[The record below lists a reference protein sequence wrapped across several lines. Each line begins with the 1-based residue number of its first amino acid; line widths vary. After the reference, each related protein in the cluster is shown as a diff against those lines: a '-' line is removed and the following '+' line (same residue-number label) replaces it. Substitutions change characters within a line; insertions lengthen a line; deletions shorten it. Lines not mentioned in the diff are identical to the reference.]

1 MPPMKFVVEHIG
13 MPSQAPTTLMEW
25 YVRVL
30 DGEIVWQDAAVP
42 LYFVKLAGG
51 VVLEIGPCK
60 RVVADVGDNSVAG
73 IRHFALQVE
82 SIEVA
87 KKELEA
93 RGVVFEEPVKP
104 AGGGGSVL
112 FFKDVEGNLLHFVE
126 RPADSVFKKK

>member
-1 MPPMKFVVEHIG
+1 MKFVVEHIG
-13 MPSQAPTTLMEW
+13 MPSQKPTTLMEW
-25 YVRVL
+25 YVKVL

-42 LYFVKLAGG
+42 VYFVKLAGG
-51 VVLEIGPCK
+51 VMLEIGPCQ

-87 KKELEA
+87 KQELEA
-93 RGVVFEEPVKP
+93 RGVVFTEPVKP

-112 FFKDVEGNLLHFVE
+112 FFKDAEGNLLHFVE
-126 RPADSVFKKK
+126 RPEGSVFKK

>member
-1 MPPMKFVVEHIG
+1 MRRMKFVVEHIG
-13 MPSQAPTTLMEW
+13 VPAQLPTVLQEW
-25 YVRVL
+25 YMRVL
-30 DGEIVWQDAAVP
+30 GGEMVWQDASVP
-42 LYFVKLAGG
+42 VYFVKLPGG
-51 VVLEIGPCK
+51 VMLEIGPSK

-93 RGVVFEEPVKP
+93 RGVVFTEPVKP

-112 FFKDVEGNLLHFVE
+112 FFKDAEGNLLHFVE
-126 RPADSVFKKK
+126 RPVGSVFKK

>member
-1 MPPMKFVVEHIG
+1 MIEGLLDRKIG
-13 MPSQAPTTLMEW
+13 MTQVFGPT
-25 YVRVL
+25 
-30 DGEIVWQDAAVP
+30 GEAIPVT
-42 LYFVKLAGG
+42 
-51 VVLEIGPCK
+51 VLEIGPCK

-93 RGVVFEEPVKP
+93 RGVVFTEPVKP

-112 FFKDVEGNLLHFVE
+112 FFKDAEGNLLHFVE
-126 RPADSVFKKK
+126 RPAGSVFKK

>member
-1 MPPMKFVVEHIG
+1 MKFVVEHIG
-13 MPSQAPTTLMEW
+13 VPAQSPTVLQEW
-25 YVRVL
+25 YMRVL
-30 DGEIVWQDAAVP
+30 GGEMIWQDASVP
-42 LYFVKLAGG
+42 VYFVKLAGG
-51 VVLEIGPCK
+51 VMLEIGPCK

-93 RGVVFEEPVKP
+93 RGVVFAEPVKP

-112 FFKDVEGNLLHFVE
+112 FFNDAEGNLLHFVE
-126 RPADSVFKKK
+126 RPAGSVFKK

>member
-1 MPPMKFVVEHIG
+1 MRRMKFVVEHIG
-13 MPSQAPTTLMEW
+13 VPSQSPTVLQEW

-30 DGEIVWQDAAVP
+30 GAEIVWQDPTVP

-51 VVLEIGPCK
+51 LVLEIGPCK

-93 RGVVFEEPVKP
+93 RGVVFTEPVKP

-112 FFKDVEGNLLHFVE
+112 FFKDAEGNLLHFVE
-126 RPADSVFKKK
+126 RPVGSVFKKN